1 MLESEKL
8 AVAAHLH
15 VVMRRKIGRVTD
27 VEWMLRSAEYAR
39 EVIRIALAEAAH
51 PELIEWG
58 QRLQAALFP
67 APPQPAASRGADRPD
82 RSDRASGFED
92 SRLSRSGTVT
102 RPSTQTRYIGSLR

>member
-51 PELIEWG
+51 PELMEWG

-67 APPQPAASRGADRPD
+67 APPQAAATRSAE

-92 SRLSRSGTVT
+92 SRLSRSGTVA
-102 RPSTQTRYIGSLR
+102 RPSAQARYVGSLR

>member
-27 VEWMLRSAEYAR
+27 VEWMIRSPEYAR
-39 EVIRIALAEAAH
+39 EVIRLAMAESAH
-51 PELIEWG
+51 PELVEWG

-67 APPQPAASRGADRPD
+67 AVATSGAAPAATGEKGPH
-82 RSDRASGFED
+82 SGFED
-92 SRLSRSGTVT
+92 SRLGRAA
-102 RPSTQTRYIGSLR
+102 RPAPARYIGSLR

>member
-67 APPQPAASRGADRPD
+67 APPQSAPGRAVDRLD
-82 RSDRASGFED
+82 RVSGFED
-92 SRLSRSGTVT
+92 SRLSRSGSAS
-102 RPSTQTRYIGSLR
+102 RPSAQTRYIGSLR

>member
-39 EVIRIALAEAAH
+39 EVIRIALAEPAH

-67 APPQPAASRGADRPD
+67 APAQAAATRSAE
-82 RSDRASGFED
+82 RSDPVSGFED
-92 SRLSRSGTVT
+92 SRLSRSGTAS
-102 RPSTQTRYIGSLR
+102 RPLAQARYVGSLR